1 MNTRYT
7 LHYHKLK
14 HTYTKTK
21 VIQWTKQN
29 TMTPQRVPQQTRH
42 NFQKINQWKM
52 KIKCLGK
59 KSKSTT
65 ATAAAAAAK
74 NKHTFL

>member
-29 TMTPQRVPQQTRH
+29 TMTPQRMPQQTRH
-42 NFQKINQWKM
+42 NFQKINQL

-65 ATAAAAAAK
+65 ATAVAAAAK